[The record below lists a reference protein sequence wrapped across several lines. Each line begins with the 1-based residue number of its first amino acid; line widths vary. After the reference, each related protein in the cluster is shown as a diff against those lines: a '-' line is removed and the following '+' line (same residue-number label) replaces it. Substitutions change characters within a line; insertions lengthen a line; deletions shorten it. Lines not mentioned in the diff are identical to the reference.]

1 MAIDENVPTT
11 LLLGGGYTLEHVA
24 ERLSPNSFVIT
35 SRNPDRIKEFHAKGW
50 AAEHVDVEDIET
62 LKRCL
67 VKFKR
72 ISGVI
77 DSIPTSKDGGGTK
90 YIPEMIAAFK
100 DAKVEKVV
108 YLSTTGVYG
117 VRDGSWVNE
126 STPTEPW
133 SPPGKARLACE
144 NLYRASSLRSVSLR
158 LPAIVGPGRNTAD
171 SLRSGRYRLVGDGS
185 KWTNRIHVDDLA
197 NIVIAALLTNEAP
210 AILSVSDDTPVQ
222 ARELVTFL
230 CEKLSL
236 PFPSS
241 VSERELEEQG
251 AFTMLSNQRVSNTT
265 MKSVLGISLVYPSFR
280 WMVEEG
286 VK

>member
-1 MAIDENVPTT
+1 VAIDENVPTT